1 MALSTKSTSEAHL
14 SEALDV
20 FDFRLHEADMAALD
34 AHTTTPRETYSFTC
48 DCSRAGTCYGYGDGP
63 ASPFVD
69 PALSE
74 AVLAR

>member
-48 DCSRAGTCYGYGDGP
+48 DCQSAGTCKKQP
-63 ASPFVD
+63 SPFW
-69 PALSE
+69 
-74 AVLAR
+74 

>member
-1 MALSTKSTSEAHL
+1 M

-48 DCSRAGTCYGYGDGP
+48 DCQSAGTCKKQP
-63 ASPFVD
+63 SPFW
-69 PALSE
+69 
-74 AVLAR
+74 